1 MWSARFLWTGIL
13 SAIAVAALT
22 LVGMFLLLF
31 VGLGDK
37 GPNSTLAKMVV
48 FASPGLIV
56 YPACWYMMIFRQQD
70 YSLRQTLM
78 LVGVTFGIV
87 SAIIASIMIASSVV
101 ALIVLPVWRISPF
114 FLILT
119 PLGFVIWFAVGVVF
133 LAIPY
138 AVVAPPMALLQRYL
152 LSKCF
157 QMSGS
162 AA

>member
-1 MWSARFLWTGIL
+1 MRSARFLWTGIV

-37 GPNSTLAKMVV
+37 NPNSTLAKMVF

-56 YPACWYMMIFRQQD
+56 YPACWYVIIFRQQD
-70 YSLRQTLM
+70 YSFRQTLM
-78 LVGVTFGIV
+78 LVGVTFGVV
-87 SAIIASIMIASSVV
+87 SAIIAQIMIVFCVV
-101 ALIVLPVWRISPF
+101 SLIVFPVWRINPL
-114 FLILT
+114 FLILS
-119 PLGFVIWFAVGVVF
+119 PLGFVIWFAFGLVL

-138 AVVAPPMALLQRYL
+138 ALVAPPMAFFQRYC

-157 QMSGS
+157 GISGS
-162 AA
+162 PA